1 MTEPERQRWV
11 PPRWVIH
18 LSVAWFASGTVIG
31 LLLAT
36 PRDTWQLT
44 AYYGLAGGNA
54 LGLIAYVQLAALGI
68 MEEVHMV
75 ISHLNNL
82 RDKRR
87 VEEARAKELAQAK
100 SEAAKQ
106 GRERGLEE
114 GRQAER
120 DAWLSWNR
128 RRLEAEQA
136 GQAFTEPPPGE
147 PN

>member
-82 RDKRR
+82 RDKRK

-100 SEAAKQ
+100 AEATKQ
-106 GRERGLEE
+106 

-120 DAWLSWNR
+120 DAWLAWNR

>member
-82 RDKRR
+82 RDKRK

-100 SEAAKQ
+100 AEATKQ
-106 GRERGLEE
+106 

-120 DAWLSWNR
+120 DAWLAWNR
-128 RRLEAEQA
+128 RRLEAEQS

>member
-44 AYYGLAGGNA
+44 AYHGLAGGNA

-100 SEAAKQ
+100 AEAAKQ
-106 GRERGLEE
+106 GLERGLEQ

-120 DAWLSWNR
+120 DAWLAWNR

-136 GQAFTEPPPGE
+136 GQTFTEPPPGE